1 MIRNMRDNDASA
13 VLEIYRQGLD
23 SGEASFETEPPDWA
37 KWQLKYHAFCR
48 LVWDQDGEVLGW
60 AALAPV
66 SARHCYRGV
75 AEVSIY
81 VAASA
86 AGRGIGG
93 RLLEA
98 LVLEPRTTKQ
108 VAEALGEKPTK
119 LYHHV
124 DALEKVGLIRL
135 IRTQRNR
142 GTLEKYYQS
151 VARSFS
157 GPGAAVGLMSIEP
170 PAPARVEPAAD
181 PDVHRDPAPADGRA
195 APAARAAVEGL
206 AGAQERRLRVERF
219 TGPRAEGRGD
229 AQRQAEVGLAQKGRR
244 GRVPGGVAACLE
256 GGADAA

>member
-37 KWQLKYHAFCR
+37 KWQLKYHPFCR

-93 RLLEA
+93 RLMGAVVDESESNGIWTLYSSIFPENEA
-98 LVLEPRTTKQ
+98 TL
-108 VAEALGEKPTK
+108 K
-119 LYHHV
+119 LHLNHGFR
-124 DALEKVGLIRL
+124 KVGIRERIAQQHGRWRDTLIL
-135 IRTQRNR
+135 
-142 GTLEKYYQS
+142 
-151 VARSFS
+151 
-157 GPGAAVGLMSIEP
+157 
-170 PAPARVEPAAD
+170 
-181 PDVHRDPAPADGRA
+181 
-195 APAARAAVEGL
+195 
-206 AGAQERRLRVERF
+206 ERRSKK
-219 TGPRAEGRGD
+219 
-229 AQRQAEVGLAQKGRR
+229 VGI
-244 GRVPGGVAACLE
+244 
-256 GGADAA
+256 